1 MSFNCD
7 VTCHFPIA
15 MRFED
20 NSNPNEKWQ
29 IFKDEFLKLE
39 SKALEYNKEVFKEL
53 NELKVNFDPND
64 ECEIYNEE
72 SNESTFVEA
81 YTPEFSQN
89 LSGQEQRN
97 YFFRGKGANCIDSIF
112 YEFLRKN
119 NPLTRWNTP
128 YVIYEHIQSEY
139 DDLFVGGI
147 RFLGEGKYVMLRDN
161 TQFDVVH
168 SFDEDPPKY
177 EVVTTNTTEILDAN
191 LDKEIFEKVY

>member
-89 LSGQEQRN
+89 LSGQE
-97 YFFRGKGANCIDSIF
+97 
-112 YEFLRKN
+112 
-119 NPLTRWNTP
+119 
-128 YVIYEHIQSEY
+128 
-139 DDLFVGGI
+139 
-147 RFLGEGKYVMLRDN
+147 
-161 TQFDVVH
+161 
-168 SFDEDPPKY
+168 
-177 EVVTTNTTEILDAN
+177 
-191 LDKEIFEKVY
+191 